1 MQARLLAHIGKRAV
15 AVVVIE
21 LVRQRLEIRGGTD
34 IAGNPV
40 EAKAAWVI
48 LHGPIDIVTYVK
60 VRITIPVQ
68 ITPGGA
74 CAPQIV
80 GQPGLLRDLHEA
92 AAALAVRLVV
102 KKRQPAPAGHQQI
115 RPTVSVIIR
124 DGTAVGVKAGTVEAG
139 FARDIAKAPVPKIL
153 E

>member
-1 MQARLLAHIGKRAV
+1 YAHASVRRALGVPCGTAGDAQVLQGNNRTALLARQGSVQIKEIASGIVGDIDVGPAVAIQIGDKNAKTFAEILIRVFDVQAR
-15 AVVVIE
+15 
-21 LVRQRLEIRGGTD
+21 
-34 IAGNPV
+34 
-40 EAKAAWVI
+40 
-48 LHGPIDIVTYVK
+48 
-60 VRITIPVQ
+60 
-68 ITPGGA
+68 
-74 CAPQIV
+74 
-80 GQPGLLRDLHEA
+80 LLRDLHEA